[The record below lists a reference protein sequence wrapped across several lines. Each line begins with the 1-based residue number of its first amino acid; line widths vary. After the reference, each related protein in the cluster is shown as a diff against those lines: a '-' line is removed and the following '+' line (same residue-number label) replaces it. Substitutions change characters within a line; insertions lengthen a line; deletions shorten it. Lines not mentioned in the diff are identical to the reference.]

1 MTVRFDKI
9 PIIDVSLLFGTD
21 SDAYAPID
29 DAIGHA
35 CREVGFLIITGQ
47 PAAPSLGYTE
57 QERLLAFFDLPQAVK
72 LTLARH
78 QNNPANGNIYRGW
91 FPMLAGKRSY
101 KEGIDIG
108 PEALVGDPV
117 IQAREPLLEP
127 NQWPSEAMLPGWREA
142 VLDYSVWHRFR
153 PKRVGPR
160 V

>member
-1 MTVRFDKI
+1 MPRSGVSHYYRVTCCPISRLYRAKTLTRTFRFTA
-9 PIIDVSLLFGTD
+9 S
-21 SDAYAPID
+21 S
-29 DAIGHA
+29 
-35 CREVGFLIITGQ
+35 
-47 PAAPSLGYTE
+47 
-57 QERLLAFFDLPQAVK
+57 QADPYQ
-72 LTLARH
+72 H
-78 QNNPANGNIYRGW
+78 QNYPANGSIYRGW
-91 FPMLAGKRSY
+91 FPALAGERSD

-160 V
+160 VSGVSSLSGFESRLMLYGI